1 MPYASGAVVFV
12 FSLLFLT
19 CLTGVSMLSFLT
31 QEKTRI
37 ETTFTYPL
45 ALNPLYTFESQRVKD
60 FAESLVSAGL
70 RQPIEYITREQALD
84 REIQR
89 NPGILTVL
97 AGENPLPDVVVIP
110 LQGVNTDIFW
120 QRIREFRDLF
130 EWGAEIQDLRMRLK
144 KFNESLDEIR
154 DIWVALLLFT
164 GLTLVLMLMLL
175 VAILRY
181 HLRLFTGERVV
192 GRLVGADPIFIW
204 WPHAVTGTVYLV
216 MSMAI
221 AFGLFQLLQHFF

>member
-1 MPYASGAVVFV
+1 MFKFLFRTSWHHMSRMPYASAAVVFV
-12 FSLLFLT
+12 FSLLLLT

-45 ALNPLYTFESQRVKD
+45 ALNPVYTFESQRVKD

-70 RQPIEYITREQALD
+70 RQPLEYITREQALD

-89 NPGILTVL
+89 NPGILAVL
-97 AGENPLPDVVVIP
+97 AGENPLPDILVVP
-110 LQGVNTDIFW
+110 LQGVDTDIFW
-120 QRIREFRDLF
+120 KRIGEFRDLF
-130 EWGAEIQDLRMRLK
+130 EGGVDI
-144 KFNESLDEIR
+144 ESLHLRLEKFEESLNEIR

-164 GLTLVLMLMLL
+164 GLTLILMLMLL

-181 HLRLFTGERVV
+181 HLRLFAEERVV
-192 GRLVGADPIFIW
+192 GRLVGADPVFIW
-204 WPHAVTGTVYLV
+204 
-216 MSMAI
+216 
-221 AFGLFQLLQHFF
+221 